1 MDGTDIVVARLG
13 YIPFRNILK
22 AIRDIQDQLNE
33 GKRFDFPYLIRGDI
47 SDGHRLGIKP
57 ITFLRQVASLCA
69 FPDISDHMPKDVVER
84 MREILDNCPGGSIGS
99 AVFQGHPIIRQHI
112 ADYISRRDLVE
123 ARTEN
128 VWITSGVLHGFS
140 IVLQVLKR
148 RFNGKPPGVITC
160 VPQYMGYTTLLQDQG
175 YCEACYYLDEDH
187 GWAHNTADM
196 QKALDAARSRCVPRC
211 FLLVNPANPPST
223 VLSEQQLQDIIRFAY
238 RNQLIILAD
247 EIFEHNVYTNKRPF
261 HSVRKIMNS
270 MGTPYSRTQLV
281 AFNSISKGFA
291 AEPGLQAG
299 YFEAVNLDSIDRA
312 NLQHAMMESLP
323 PMMCQVA
330 LDCLVK
336 PPSPGDASYEMYS
349 KEKAF
354 IIDSLAER
362 ARMAEERLNAIEGIH
377 CSPVQGSMAAYP
389 RMTIPA
395 KAIEEAQRQKKEADV
410 FYAEEL
416 LRRKGVCVTPSSAF
430 GRLPGKFH
438 MRITILPPKDRLMEM
453 FDRLETF
460 QKELMAEYQ

>member
-1 MDGTDIVVARLG
+1 
-13 YIPFRNILK
+13 
-22 AIRDIQDQLNE
+22 
-33 GKRFDFPYLIRGDI
+33 
-47 SDGHRLGIKP
+47 
-57 ITFLRQVASLCA
+57 
-69 FPDISDHMPKDVVER
+69 
-84 MREILDNCPGGSIGS
+84 
-99 AVFQGHPIIRQHI
+99 
-112 ADYISRRDLVE
+112 
-123 ARTEN
+123 
-128 VWITSGVLHGFS
+128 
-140 IVLQVLKR
+140 
-148 RFNGKPPGVITC
+148 
-160 VPQYMGYTTLLQDQG
+160 
-175 YCEACYYLDEDH
+175 
-187 GWAHNTADM
+187 M